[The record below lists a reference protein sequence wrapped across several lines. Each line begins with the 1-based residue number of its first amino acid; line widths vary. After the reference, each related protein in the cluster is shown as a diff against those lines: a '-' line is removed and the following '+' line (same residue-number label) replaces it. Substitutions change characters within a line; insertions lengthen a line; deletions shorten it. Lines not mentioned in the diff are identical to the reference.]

1 VSSRRLLLR
10 GIVAALTATALL
22 AVGILLFGDFGETE
36 GKILGTTAMLAG
48 YGLLALPAG
57 FLVDQRRFA
66 WLAWAVLGLAAAGFA
81 VAATTVWTEAGETLG
96 KATLT
101 VTVFA
106 VAATQAAAQLAGRR
120 TTRALFAASVALVLA
135 VAVMASA
142 AAWGEIDSSVYY
154 RLLGAIAVLDV
165 LVVALQPILAVGRRQ
180 RRAFA
185 LRVRLADGD
194 WVSTSVE
201 AADFAGAAAKALHA
215 AQSNGGRPV
224 AVELEQSD

>member
-1 VSSRRLLLR
+1 MTGR
-10 GIVAALTATALL
+10 GILLAGIVVSLTATALL

-57 FLVDQRRFA
+57 FLLDQRRLPG
-66 WLAWAVLGLAAAGFA
+66 LAWAVLGLATVGFA

-96 KATLT
+96 KTTLT

-106 VAATQAAAQLAGRR
+106 FAATQTAAQLAGRR
-120 TTRALFAASVALVLA
+120 TAPGLFELSVGLVLV

-142 AAWGEIDSSVYY
+142 AAWGEIESSLFY

-215 AQSNGGRPV
+215 AQRNGGRPV